1 MRVRTEFTLKA
12 FDPDHARHVL
22 DSLIELKYVV
32 APRDRWDRSI
42 RMWQSGC
49 AFTLMADE
57 VIVGCGGVM
66 MPEQGKGEAWIIA
79 TPLIRRYKKSV
90 FKLLHNMLGAITTK
104 YRLRRVEALCPGGY
118 AGGAR
123 LLKHLGFINETPD
136 GMKQY
141 GPGGET
147 FYLYGRVTEWPA

>member
-1 MRVRTEFTLKA
+1 MRIRTEFTLNT

-22 DSLIELKYVV
+22 NSLIELKYVV
-32 APRDRWDRSI
+32 APRDQWDRSI
-42 RMWQSGC
+42 RMWQSGR
-49 AFTLMADE
+49 AFTLMADG

-79 TPLIRRYKKSV
+79 TPLINKYRKTV
-90 FKLLHNMLGAITTK
+90 FKLLRNMLEMITKK
-104 YRLRRVEALCPGGY
+104 YGLKRVEALCPGKY
-118 AGGAR
+118 ASGRR
-123 LLKHLGFINETPD
+123 LLEHLGFINETPD

-147 FYLYGRVTEWPA
+147 FYLYGRVIEWPA